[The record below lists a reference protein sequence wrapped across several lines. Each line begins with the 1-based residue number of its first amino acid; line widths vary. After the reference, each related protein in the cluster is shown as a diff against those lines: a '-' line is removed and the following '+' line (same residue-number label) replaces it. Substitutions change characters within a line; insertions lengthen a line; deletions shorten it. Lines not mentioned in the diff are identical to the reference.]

1 MNNDSLELDNKEINE
16 EKKLIDIEEGVQ
28 THHCVSDGYIEYLK
42 NPEVLKAIHV
52 SPKSMEWESCNYYI
66 AVTYVRNY
74 DNMRKQLLEINKSKL
89 KTIIYNGEFDMV
101 SNFVGQQRFLDS
113 LNIPIVKES
122 TNWLN
127 NGITAGYVKYFANN
141 LIFTSIRN
149 SGHFAPKDNPE
160 TCLKLLRVFLGKDVF

>member
-1 MNNDSLELDNKEINE
+1 
-16 EKKLIDIEEGVQ
+16 
-28 THHCVSDGYIEYLK
+28 
-42 NPEVLKAIHV
+42 
-52 SPKSMEWESCNYYI
+52 
-66 AVTYVRNY
+66 
-74 DNMRKQLLEINKSKL
+74 
-89 KTIIYNGEFDMV
+89 MV

-149 SGHFAPKDNPE
+149 CGHFAPKDNPE
-160 TCLKLLRVFLGKDVF
+160 TCLKLLREFHSLKYFLRLNIHFMHNEIGEITFEIYFSNSLR